1 MATPI
6 EFVEEQWQ
14 TWIEK
19 NPLGTYEH
27 IDQEKLVD
35 VLIKDLTY
43 ASGMDVKEYTL
54 YQKWCEIKE
63 RYPVENVS
71 TLWGQD
77 VQMVYPEQE
86 KLINQVKSNHCISFL
101 RNLII
106 DFFIN

>member
-14 TWIEK
+14 AWIEK

-54 YQKWCEIKE
+54 YQKC
-63 RYPVENVS
+63 
-71 TLWGQD
+71 
-77 VQMVYPEQE
+77 
-86 KLINQVKSNHCISFL
+86 FL
-101 RNLII
+101 K
-106 DFFIN
+106 